1 MAEENKR
8 RQLIDVDEF
17 EKKARE
23 MAGVLGI
30 DEHETRFSLADMIG
44 NVRALVKPVNEWRP
58 GNRPDSGDIRIYM
71 VTYRLSS
78 SDEIVFEAV
87 YREEDG
93 WREFDGEKIPPGR
106 ILAWQPLPDPY
117 DIRICR
123 HCKHHISNFLVG
135 DFCTLSG
142 TSTIVDHT
150 CDDWEE
156 KTREEAAPA
165 EQEVDDGKCRS

>member
-44 NVRALVKPVNEWRP
+44 NVKALVKPVNEWRVGIP
-58 GNRPDSGDIRIYM
+58 PVEGG
-71 VTYRLSS
+71 YRRYNVSYLLMNG
-78 SDEIVFEAV
+78 EVIVFDAA
-87 YREEDG
+87 YSSRFG
-93 WREFDGEKIPPGR
+93 WENSLYFGFDPKRVI
-106 ILAWQPLPDPY
+106 AWQPLPDSY

-135 DFCTLSG
+135 DYCTRSG
-142 TSTIVDHT
+142 TRTIADHT

-156 KTREEAAPA
+156 KTREEADPA
-165 EQEVDDGKCRS
+165 DQEVNDGTQ